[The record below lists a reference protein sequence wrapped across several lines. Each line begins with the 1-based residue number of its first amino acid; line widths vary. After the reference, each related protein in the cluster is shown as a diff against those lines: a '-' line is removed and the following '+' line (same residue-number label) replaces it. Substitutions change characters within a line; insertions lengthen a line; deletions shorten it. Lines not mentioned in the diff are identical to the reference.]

1 MFETEGLIGTGAAP
15 AVLSYLFHR
24 IEDRLDG
31 RPTLLI
37 VDEGWLALDDEGF
50 AGQLREWLKTLRK
63 KNASVVFATQSLADI
78 DGTAIAPAIIESC
91 PTRLFLPNERAIEPQ
106 ITAIYRRFGLN
117 DRQIE
122 ILARA
127 TPKRD
132 YYCQSRRGNRLFE
145 LGLEEFALAFTAASS
160 KTDQAMIERVLAEH
174 GRDGFVTGWL
184 AARGLGWAAD
194 LIPGL
199 IKQEGLVMTRRR
211 HLSAVS
217 ALAIAIACTAS
228 PTSAQLIVFDPNNY
242 AQNVLTAARALQQIN
257 NQITSLQNQA
267 QMLINQAKNLASLPY
282 SSLQQL
288 EQSIQRT
295 QQLLGQAQRIAYDVK
310 QIDQAFSTTYA
321 PVSTSASDQALIAN
335 AQTRWQNSVAGLQD
349 ALRVQATVVGNLDT
363 HRKEMSALVSSSQG
377 ATGALQA
384 SQAGNQLLGLQA
396 QQLADLTAAVAAQG
410 RAQNLETA
418 QRTAA
423 QDQGR
428 EQLRRFLAL
437 GRGYQPST
445 IRMFHQ

>member
-1 MFETEGLIGTGAAP
+1 M
-15 AVLSYLFHR
+15 
-24 IEDRLDG
+24 
-31 RPTLLI
+31 
-37 VDEGWLALDDEGF
+37 
-50 AGQLREWLKTLRK
+50 
-63 KNASVVFATQSLADI
+63 
-78 DGTAIAPAIIESC
+78 
-91 PTRLFLPNERAIEPQ
+91 
-106 ITAIYRRFGLN
+106 
-117 DRQIE
+117 
-122 ILARA
+122 
-127 TPKRD
+127 
-132 YYCQSRRGNRLFE
+132 
-145 LGLEEFALAFTAASS
+145 
-160 KTDQAMIERVLAEH
+160 M
-174 GRDGFVTGWL
+174 
-184 AARGLGWAAD
+184 
-194 LIPGL
+194 
-199 IKQEGLVMTRRR
+199 RRR

-217 ALAIAIACTAS
+217 ALAIAIACAAS

-242 AQNVLTAARALQQIN
+242 AQNVLTAARELQQIN

-295 QQLLGQAQRIAYDVK
+295 QQLLAQAQRIAYDIK
-310 QIDQAFSTTYA
+310 EIDRAFATTYA
-321 PVSTSASDQALIAN
+321 PVSTSQSDQALIAN
-335 AQTRWQNSVAGLQD
+335 AQTRWKNSVAGLQD

-384 SQAGNQLLGLQA
+384 RQAGNQLLGLQA

-428 EQLRRFLAL
+428 EQLRRFLAP
-437 GRGYQPST
+437 GRGYQPSMV
-445 IRMFHQ
+445 RMFHQ